1 MNSKAIKIIEGFV
14 ISILGV
20 LVAIFG
26 GGQVLDIYL
35 GVVSTVLGVTYAA
48 LAIVG
53 LSQKKV
59 LDFSYTILA
68 SIFVFIGIFI
78 FVKVL
83 TFAMLINV
91 LLVVLMGI
99 GTGLVILGA
108 YALTKK
114 ALVFGIGQIVVGA
127 LFIVFTALY
136 LANIEGFQK
145 VFWIVIGIVI
155 ALYGIL
161 VIVNAVIEKKK

>member
-1 MNSKAIKIIEGFV
+1 MNSKVARIIEGTV
-14 ISILGV
+14 ITVLGV

-35 GVVSTVLGVTYAA
+35 GVVST
-48 LAIVG
+48 IVG
-53 LSQKKV
+53 VIYATLAVMGLSKKKT
-59 LDFSYTILA
+59 LDFACTILTCVF
-68 SIFVFIGIFI
+68 IFIGIFI

-99 GTGLVILGA
+99 GTGLVICGI

-114 ALVFGIGQIVVGA
+114 AYVIGIGQILVGA

-136 LANIEGFQK
+136 LANIDGFQK
-145 VFWIVIGIVI
+145 VFWIVIGIAI
-155 ALYGIL
+155 ALYGVL
-161 VIVNAVIEKKK
+161 VVVNAAIEKKK